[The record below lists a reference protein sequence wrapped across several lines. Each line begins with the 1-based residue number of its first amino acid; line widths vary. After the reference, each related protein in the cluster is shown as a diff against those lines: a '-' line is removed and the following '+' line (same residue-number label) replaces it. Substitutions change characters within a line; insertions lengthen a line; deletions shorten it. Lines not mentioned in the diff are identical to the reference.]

1 MTTQEHVMNKK
12 VLLVDNSNICLGIEQ
27 ELLRK
32 LPVKVFTAGN
42 GLQALEFARKLRPD
56 LIYMDLDIPGMD
68 GAECC
73 RAIKEDPSLAMIQV
87 VLMAPPVEQK
97 MDLCRTSGCDAYL
110 AKPIDRR
117 EFISVGRSMLTLN
130 DRREERIS
138 CRSIVTCHIEGNVF
152 CGTLEDIALKGIF
165 VGSHYEVKIG
175 ERVTLK
181 FVLPVSGAGTIET
194 GARVIWINGERVRRN
209 WQLPAGFGVEFE
221 NLDEKAALQISE
233 FIERSILWSQLP
245 SEW

>member
-1 MTTQEHVMNKK
+1 MNKK
-12 VLLVDNSNICLGIEQ
+12 VLLADNSNVCLGIEQ

-42 GLQALEFARKLRPD
+42 GRQALDSARKLRPD
-56 LIYMDLDIPGMD
+56 LIYMDLDLPGMD
-68 GAECC
+68 GAACC
-73 RAIKEDPSLAMIQV
+73 RAIKEDTSLSMIRV
-87 VLMAPPVEQK
+87 VLMSPPVKEK
-97 MDLCRTSGCDAYL
+97 TELCRAAGCDAFL

-117 EFISVGRSMLTLN
+117 EFIAVGRSMLALT
-130 DRREERIS
+130 DRREERIP
-138 CRSIVTCHIEGNVF
+138 CRAIVTCHVEGNVF

-175 ERVTLK
+175 ERLALR

-194 GARVIWINGERVRRN
+194 VARVVWINGEKVRRN

-221 NLDEKAALQISE
+221 NLEERGAVQITE

>member
-1 MTTQEHVMNKK
+1 MNKK
-12 VLLVDNSNICLGIEQ
+12 VLLVANSNVSLEIEQ

-42 GLQALEFARKLRPD
+42 GSQVLEVARKLRPD
-56 LIYMDLDIPGMD
+56 LIYMELDLPGMD
-68 GAECC
+68 GAACC
-73 RAIKEDPSLAMIQV
+73 RAIKEDPLLAMIRV
-87 VLMAPPVEQK
+87 VLMAPPIEQK
-97 MDLCRTSGCDAYL
+97 MELCRAAGCDAFL
-110 AKPIDRR
+110 EKPIDRR
-117 EFISVGRSMLTLN
+117 EFIAVGRSMLALI
-130 DRREERIS
+130 DRREERIP
-138 CRSIVTCHIEGNVF
+138 CRAIVNCHTEGNVF

-175 ERVTLK
+175 ELLMLK

-194 GARVIWINGERVRRN
+194 GARVIWINGEKVRRN

-221 NLDEKAALQISE
+221 NLDKKVAEQISE

>member
-1 MTTQEHVMNKK
+1 MNKK
-12 VLLVDNSNICLGIEQ
+12 VLLADSSKVCLEIEQ

-32 LPVKVFTAGN
+32 LPVKVFTAGK
-42 GLQALEFARKLRPD
+42 GSEALDSARKLRPD

-68 GAECC
+68 GAACC
-73 RAIKEDPSLAMIQV
+73 RAIKEDPSLAMTRV
-87 VLMAPPVEQK
+87 VLMAPAVDQK
-97 MDLCRTSGCDAYL
+97 MELCRSAGCDAFL

-117 EFISVGRSMLTLN
+117 EFIAVGRSMLALT
-130 DRREERIS
+130 DRREERIP
-138 CRSIVTCHIEGNVF
+138 CRSIVTCHHEGNVF

-165 VGSHYEVKIG
+165 VGSHYDVKIG
-175 ERVTLK
+175 DILTLK
-181 FVLPVSGAGTIET
+181 FVLPVSGADPIET
-194 GARVIWINGERVRRN
+194 VARVVWINGGRVRRN

-221 NLDEKAALQISE
+221 NLDERGAVQISE

>member
-1 MTTQEHVMNKK
+1 MNKK
-12 VLLVDNSNICLGIEQ
+12 VLLVDNSNVCLEIEH

-42 GLQALEFARKLRPD
+42 GRQALEFARKLRPD
-56 LIYMDLDIPGMD
+56 LIYMELDLPAMD
-68 GAECC
+68 GAESC
-73 RAIKEDPSLAMIQV
+73 RAIKEDPALAMIRV
-87 VLMAPPVEQK
+87 VLMAPPVEK
-97 MDLCRTSGCDAYL
+97 KVELCRAAGCDAFL

-117 EFISVGRSMLTLN
+117 EFIAVGRSLLALI
-130 DRREERIS
+130 DRREERIP
-138 CRSIVTCHIEGNVF
+138 CRSVVTCHTEGNVF

-175 ERVTLK
+175 ELLTLK
-181 FVLPVSGAGTIET
+181 FILPVSGAVTIET
-194 GARVIWINGERVRRN
+194 RARVIWINGGRVRRN
-209 WQLPAGFGVEFE
+209 WQLPAGFGVEFD
-221 NLDEKAALQISE
+221 NLDEKGAEQINE